1 MRLVEKKKKK
11 DNQIGLN
18 AHPKTVKSLFKN
30 IKTAN
35 LEMIAESLAE
45 PLSAPSRSSFW
56 FVQRLH

>member
-11 DNQIGLN
+11 NKIKLNLNQ
-18 AHPKTVKSLFKN
+18 KTFKTIFKN

-45 PLSAPSRSSFW
+45 PLSAPSRSSFQ